1 MTPVDTSLTAQ
12 DAGGARALSSGSFVS
27 SVVLSYIAAALIVVW
42 LIYVVDYW
50 DFLAATRFL
59 DLLLATGIV
68 QFHDAAPSPFTV
80 PNVKLFFKSQH
91 PLDYRVL
98 GLAVSM
104 FVGFTLIKAVQFSSI
119 ARAFGVKGSIGQHVR
134 AYLFGDG
141 VDRFLPY
148 YVGSVGTA
156 SALAKQGAS
165 FERALSAMVV
175 SHAFMIFEIV
185 VFAVVCV
192 FFVGWSIWLSQLV
205 WPIVILGVVYLIMR
219 AKRGSAASSVAD
231 DMYTSF
237 GRRTFVVGARS
248 FRILAR
254 EEPGLLLKLCLL
266 SVLAFALLDLAVY
279 LVVEGFNTPARLYT
293 SDFSLLLLGVV
304 GAYIA
309 RLIPITPGGIG
320 QWELGFAA
328 GFYVYGSDISFNLL
342 LAAVLASVLRTLVG
356 MLLLGIV
363 VVFYGMPTDLRSV
376 IRIFR
381 GAESPPGSA

>member
-1 MTPVDTSLTAQ
+1 MAVDTSVADH
-12 DAGGARALSSGSFVS
+12 DAAEARPESAASFVS
-27 SVVLSYIAAALIVVW
+27 SIVLSYTAAALIVVW
-42 LIYVVDYW
+42 LIYAVDYW

-59 DLLLATGIV
+59 DFLIATGVV
-68 QFHDAAPSPFTV
+68 QFHDAKPSPFTI
-80 PNVKLFFKSQH
+80 PNVGLFFASQH

-98 GLAVSM
+98 ALSALI
-104 FVGFTLIKAVQFSSI
+104 FVGFTLIKAAQFSSI
-119 ARAFGVKGSIGQHVR
+119 ARAFGVKGSIGQHMR
-134 AYLFGDG
+134 AYLYGDG
-141 VDRFLPY
+141 IDRFLPY

-156 SALAKQGAS
+156 AALARQGAS

-175 SHAFMIFEIV
+175 SHAFMTFEIA
-185 VFAVVCV
+185 VFAVVGV
-192 FFVGWSIWLSQLV
+192 FLVGWSTWLSQLV
-205 WPIVILGVVYLIMR
+205 WPIVILGVAYFVMR
-219 AKRGSAASSVAD
+219 AGRGSAASLVAD
-231 DMYTSF
+231 DMYTSI

-266 SVLAFALLDLAVY
+266 SVLAFLLLDLAVY

-293 SDFSLLLLGVV
+293 SEFAVLLLGVV

-342 LAAVLASVLRTLVG
+342 LAAFLASLLRTLVG
-356 MLLLGIV
+356 MLLVGIV

-381 GAESPPGSA
+381 GVESPPGSA